1 MPRSAI
7 SKLLVEAWWTIVPI
21 AISTVSLRTSLIWS
35 RFVRFR
41 VRSTRKFP
49 PPPRRNREGEGVGG
63 VDLWDCASCECRMI
77 ARYLEKGIRFTVRSS
92 IPWSPRNRAAET
104 RRTAPDWPGT
114 IARISNQDG
123 GDVTGNARAYGRWVG
138 ENVGRLSFYIVSPV
152 TLAGSV
158 DRRTWTLMVIWAAD
172 RAETY
177 LLPGF
182 VIVLGNR
189 LLSCYDAR
197 ARPAPPPLPPLPSA
211 LESRFCIRV
220 GIFSAIPRGFD
231 TTEKVQRGG
240 FFSSEDT
247 EWASSQ
253 MTQRVPNS
261 GYYDN
266 IVEDHSYTMFSMY
279 PPTNTG
285 IPDHWQLMKEDAMV
299 KKRYY
304 RSSECR
310 IRF

>member
-1 MPRSAI
+1 
-7 SKLLVEAWWTIVPI
+7 
-21 AISTVSLRTSLIWS
+21 
-35 RFVRFR
+35 
-41 VRSTRKFP
+41 
-49 PPPRRNREGEGVGG
+49 
-63 VDLWDCASCECRMI
+63 MI

-197 ARPAPPPLPPLPSA
+197 ARPAPPPPSLPCPPRSSRGSAFESGFSRPFPADSTRRRRFRGVDFFRVRTQSEHHHKWRNGCPIAVTTTISSKITATRCSPCILPPTRASLT
-211 LESRFCIRV
+211 I
-220 GIFSAIPRGFD
+220 G
-231 TTEKVQRGG
+231 
-240 FFSSEDT
+240 SSWRRT
-247 EWASSQ
+247 RW
-253 MTQRVPNS
+253 
-261 GYYDN
+261 
-266 IVEDHSYTMFSMY
+266 
-279 PPTNTG
+279 
-285 IPDHWQLMKEDAMV
+285 
-299 KKRYY
+299 
-304 RSSECR
+304 
-310 IRF
+310 